1 MSLLFNLNDKIDGQF
16 ANLVYRKDQVKDQSQ
31 ISKTKKTNYKPEIRF
46 KLIRITKIA

>member
-31 ISKTKKTNYKPEIRF
+31 ISKTKKTNYNM
-46 KLIRITKIA
+46 KLVLN